1 MTVDVDAE
9 LARIKE
15 KKRRKAAAG
24 EERPNGRAE
33 GKPGSSWRERVSDA
47 AALQHMEFP
56 PLKFILPVFIP
67 EGATLLVSR
76 PKLGKSWLVLDIA
89 IATAAGRSTLG
100 DLKPSTGAVLYLAL
114 EDGNRRL
121 QRRITRL
128 LPTFSGKWPD
138 RLKIATEWPRADQ
151 GGLDDIEA
159 WIKATPDARLVIVD
173 TLAQFRKVPN
183 GRTPPYLDD
192 YAAISGLQKLASKYN
207 IGIVI
212 VHHDRKADAEDVF
225 DTVSGT
231 LGLTGAAD
239 TILIMKR
246 QAGAVGLYV
255 RGRDIEEVEKALQF
269 NRATCR
275 WTILGEAAEV
285 FRSGERNRVIAALE
299 EAGAVQSVT
308 EIMAAA
314 GIKSRGAADMLLG
327 RMVRD
332 GVLRKVG
339 RGVYQLEALDREK
352 FPQTNETQGRF
363 GASNDLTDLTQ
374 GSEDSAAAPAG
385 APEAAHRANP
395 SRPPEPLCDHCGQVL
410 RLGDNGRAWNWSGRP
425 DGILLH
431 ARCEAPWFDCE
442 GARVLRRPIRTPEAA
457 LDPWRDLDIPDF
469 LRRPSA
475 ERRGGP
481 AISAGPDG
489 DLGD

>member
-1 MTVDVDAE
+1 MTIDVDAE

-24 EERPNGRAE
+24 EGRPNGSAE
-33 GKPGSSWRERVSDA
+33 DKPRSSWRERVCDA

-56 PLKFILPVFIP
+56 PLKFILPGFIP

-89 IATAAGRSTLG
+89 IATAAGRFTLG
-100 DLKPSTGAVLYLAL
+100 NLKPSAGAVLYLAL
-114 EDGNRRL
+114 EDGKRRL

-128 LPTFSGKWPD
+128 LPTFSGKWPE
-138 RLKIATEWPRADQ
+138 RLKVATEWPRADQ

-159 WIKATPDARLVIVD
+159 WIVATPDARLVIID
-173 TLAQFRKVPN
+173 TLAHFRKVPN
-183 GRTPPYLDD
+183 GKTPAYADD
-192 YAAISGLQKLASKYN
+192 YAAISGLQKVASKYN
-207 IGIVI
+207 IGVVI
-212 VHHDRKADAEDVF
+212 VHHDRKADADDVF

-239 TILIMKR
+239 TILVMKR

-285 FRSGERNRVIAALE
+285 FRSGERSRVIAALE
-299 EAGAVQSVT
+299 EAGEALSVT

-339 RGVYQLEALDREK
+339 RGRYELEALDREK
-352 FPQTNETQGRF
+352 DTQSPEAQGEF
-363 GASNDLTDLTQ
+363 GASNDLTHLTQ
-374 GSEDSAAAPAG
+374 SSADSAAAPDDALG
-385 APEAAHRANP
+385 PARAANL
-395 SRPPEPLCDHCGQVL
+395 SRPPDPLCDHCGQLL
-410 RLGDNGRAWNWSGRP
+410 RPGDNGQVWDWPGRP
-425 DGILLH
+425 DGIWLH
-431 ARCEAPWFDCE
+431 PRCEAGWMN
-442 GARVLRRPIRTPEAA
+442 
-457 LDPWRDLDIPDF
+457 
-469 LRRPSA
+469 S
-475 ERRGGP
+475 GGR
-481 AISAGPDG
+481 S
-489 DLGD
+489 

>member
-1 MTVDVDAE
+1 MTIDVDAE

-24 EERPNGRAE
+24 EGRPNGGAE
-33 GKPGSSWRERVSDA
+33 SKPESSWRERVSDA

-76 PKLGKSWLVLDIA
+76 PKLGKSWLVLEIA
-89 IATAAGRSTLG
+89 IATAADRFTLG
-100 DLKPSTGAVLYLAL
+100 DLKPSPGAVLYLAL
-114 EDGNRRL
+114 EDGKRRL

-183 GRTPPYLDD
+183 GKTPPYLDD
-192 YAAISGLQKLASKYN
+192 YTAISGMQKLASKYN

-212 VHHDRKADAEDVF
+212 VHHDRKADADDVF

-246 QAGAVGLYV
+246 QATGAVGLYV

-299 EAGAVQSVT
+299 EAGEALSVT

-339 RGVYQLEALDREK
+339 RGRYELEALDREK
-352 FPQTNETQGRF
+352 DAQSPEAQGEF
-363 GASNDLTDLTQ
+363 GASNDLTHLTQ
-374 GSEDSAAAPAG
+374 GSADSAAAPDDALG
-385 APEAAHRANP
+385 SARPANL
-395 SRPPEPLCDHCGQVL
+395 SRPPGPVCDHCGQLL
-410 RLGDNGRAWNWSGRP
+410 RPDHNGQVWDWPGRP
-425 DGILLH
+425 DGIWLH
-431 ARCEAPWFDCE
+431 PRCEEPWFDS
-442 GARVLRRPIRTPEAA
+442 GGQPITA
-457 LDPWRDLDIPDF
+457 DKW
-469 LRRPSA
+469 PSQ
-475 ERRGGP
+475 
-481 AISAGPDG
+481 
-489 DLGD
+489 

>member
-1 MTVDVDAE
+1 MTIDVDAE

-15 KKRRKAAAG
+15 KKRRKAAADEG
-24 EERPNGRAE
+24 HPNGSAE

-56 PLKFILPVFIP
+56 PLKYILPVFIP

-89 IATAAGRSTLG
+89 IATAAGRFTLG

-114 EDGNRRL
+114 EDGKRRL

-128 LPTFSGKWPD
+128 LPTFSDKWPD

-159 WIKATPDARLVIVD
+159 WVVAMPDARLVIVD

-183 GRTPPYLDD
+183 GKTPPYLDD
-192 YAAISGLQKLASKYN
+192 YAAISGMQKLASKYN

-212 VHHDRKADAEDVF
+212 VHHDRKADADDVF

-255 RGRDIEEVEKALQF
+255 RGRDIEEVEKAVQF
-269 NRATCR
+269 NKATCR

-285 FRSGERNRVIAALE
+285 FRSVERNRVIAALE
-299 EAGAVQSVT
+299 ESGEALSVT

-314 GIKSRGAADMLLG
+314 GIKSRGAADMLLS

-332 GVLRKVG
+332 GVLRKVS
-339 RGVYQLEALDREK
+339 RGKYELEALDRGK
-352 FPQTNETQGRF
+352 HTQPPEAQDEF
-363 GASNDLTDLTQ
+363 GVSNDLTHLTQ
-374 GSEDSAAAPAG
+374 GSADSAAAPD
-385 APEAAHRANP
+385 EALRPARVPNA
-395 SRPPEPLCDHCGQVL
+395 SRPPDPLCDHCGQLL
-410 RLGDNGRAWNWSGRP
+410 RPGDNGQAWNWSGRP
-425 DGILLH
+425 DGIWLH
-431 ARCEAPWFDCE
+431 ARCEAPWLDSE
-442 GARVLRRPIRTPEAA
+442 GRTHVSPSSRTPEAA
-457 LDPWRDLDIPDF
+457 HDPWRDLGIPDS
-469 LRRPSA
+469 LRRPA
-475 ERRGGP
+475 PVRCGAP
-481 AISAGPDG
+481 ASSAGSDA
-489 DLGD
+489 DLK